1 MRARNARPSY
11 LNPAKSQEGSRWIAE
26 KAIGT
31 TREKICCQ
39 FPQDMVH
46 YLRKLGASNPI
57 VQQCP
62 WADLADSMLRS
73 YHSSCAIR
81 PGKGS
86 APIRRATS
94 NDLMRLDCRG
104 HPVTK
109 RILVVDDKAHLLRL
123 MRMILEDEHY
133 QVSILQEGRGA
144 FDRVKESLPDLVILD
159 LKLADSS
166 GLEIL
171 RDLKGDRTTADIPVI
186 VYTAAVLEAEE
197 VSQLIASDPA
207 RYQNVRVLQKPFDL
221 DALLGLVQEVL
232 GAGDLC

>member
-1 MRARNARPSY
+1 M
-11 LNPAKSQEGSRWIAE
+11 
-26 KAIGT
+26 
-31 TREKICCQ
+31 
-39 FPQDMVH
+39 
-46 YLRKLGASNPI
+46 
-57 VQQCP
+57 
-62 WADLADSMLRS
+62 
-73 YHSSCAIR
+73 
-81 PGKGS
+81 
-86 APIRRATS
+86 
-94 NDLMRLDCRG
+94 
-104 HPVTK
+104 TK

-171 RDLKGDRTTADIPVI
+171 HDLKGDRTTADIPVI

-207 RYQNVRVLQKPFDL
+207 RFQSVRVLQKPFDL
-221 DALLGLVQEVL
+221 DALLGLVQDVL

>member
-1 MRARNARPSY
+1 
-11 LNPAKSQEGSRWIAE
+11 
-26 KAIGT
+26 
-31 TREKICCQ
+31 
-39 FPQDMVH
+39 MVH

-62 WADLADSMLRS
+62 WAYLADSMLRAH
-73 YHSSCAIR
+73 HSSSASCGHAN
-81 PGKGS
+81 GS
-86 APIRRATS
+86 APIRRAKS
-94 NDLMRLDCRG
+94 NDVRRLDCRG
-104 HPVTK
+104 YPVTK

-197 VSQLIASDPA
+197 VLQLIASDPA
-207 RYQNVRVLQKPFDL
+207 RYQSVRVLQKPFDL
-221 DALLGLVQEVL
+221 DALLGMVQEVL